1 MQKRIWSVLTV
12 AGIGLVAAACDTP
25 PEPSGSASPG
35 PTASANAT
43 GPASGAAKPAPK
55 PGPGEIAW
63 DTPAKWKEIPNPN
76 GMRLA
81 TYLIARAEGDADDAE
96 MSVSRVGGGIEAN
109 IGRWKGQF
117 DPVKPDSGKRF
128 ERDVAGLKVTIYEV
142 AGSYTG
148 MVMRGQ
154 VAKPRENWALL
165 AAIVEGSGGDPWF
178 FKMTGPEKTIAA
190 ARADFESM
198 VNSLRKK

>member
-1 MQKRIWSVLTV
+1 MRIWNIVTLV
-12 AGIGLVAAACDTP
+12 GIGLAAAACDDK

-35 PTASANAT
+35 PTATAIAT
-43 GPASGAAKPAPK
+43 GLPSGTAKPAQPV
-55 PGPGEIAW
+55 GPGEIAW

-76 GMRLA
+76 AMRLA
-81 TYLIARAEGDADDAE
+81 TYLIARAEGDPDDAE
-96 MSVSRVGGGIEAN
+96 MSVSRVGGGVEAN

-117 DPVKPDSGKRF
+117 DPVKPDSAKRM

-154 VAKPRENWALL
+154 VAKPRESWALL

-178 FKMTGPEKTIAA
+178 FKMTGPEKTVAA
-190 ARADFESM
+190 ARADFDSL
-198 VNSLRKK
+198 VNSFRKK